1 MNISGEI
8 KCFLGDGDYAQ
19 LKFSES
25 GTSFSLDIIMVPS
38 SHRNKG
44 VGTIL
49 VNRLLVMADSMNK
62 DIFVSVRPIGNN
74 SEETLRRL
82 VRYYEHFG
90 FETYDTGLTTVF
102 MVRKA
107 SSDMPRKFPQH

>member
-8 KCFLGDGDYAQ
+8 KWFLGDGDYAL

-25 GTSFSLDIIMVPS
+25 GTSFSLDILMVPS

-44 VGTIL
+44 VGSIMI
-49 VNRLLVMADSMNK
+49 NRLLIMADSMSK
-62 DIFVSVRPIGNN
+62 DIFVSARPIGNN

-82 VRYYEHFG
+82 VRYYERFG
-90 FETYDTGLTTVF
+90 FEAYDMGLTTVF
-102 MVRKA
+102 MVRKV
-107 SSDMPRKFPQH
+107 SNTVR